1 MPAAPDDAPIEDL
14 IAQAR
19 IRAAEGAPAEAIAL
33 LKKGIQSHPDNACA
47 WHLLGELL
55 TDQGDYGE
63 AAAALERAAGLDGA
77 NVICRTQLG
86 HLFRNMSMPE
96 EAIHWHH
103 AALRLRPDSVTLRLN
118 HAFVQPLVPRSIAEL
133 EALHARTRAEF
144 ERIEAEEDQLKLYSD
159 DIGICHPY
167 YLIYEN
173 HNHRDLMERYGHLLT
188 RAFDDRRDPAPS
200 SPSARPAGARHRIG
214 FLSGFFYSHSHARA
228 FEGLIQEIDR
238 NLFEVV
244 IIHLAQAP
252 ADAVSA
258 RLNACCQEVVHLPT
272 GIDPSSAALRELGL
286 DLLFFTDIGMHP
298 WMTLLAC
305 RRHAPI
311 QITGWGV
318 AQTSGMPAI
327 DAYISGDAVE
337 PADADGHY
345 SEALVRLPGL
355 PCHYNLEW
363 IEADPLPREWFLLP
377 SQEPLFG
384 CLQLFE
390 KIHPEFDAVLEQLAQ
405 RVPEAWFVFIES
417 STTRLTELFM
427 DRLAVTAPT
436 ARARIILLA
445 RLERSEYLAL
455 ANCIDVLLDPFH
467 FCSGV
472 SMYESLHAGTP
483 IVTLE
488 GQFLRSRFVAGA
500 YRLMG
505 VDPAPVA
512 QSLQEYVEIA
522 AELIRD
528 SGARE
533 LLQRQIRDKAAEHLY
548 NRRDY
553 VRGFEQ
559 FATRAI
565 TRGDPAR
572 ID

>member
-1 MPAAPDDAPIEDL
+1 MPAAPADAPLEDL
-14 IAQAR
+14 ITQAR
-19 IRAAEGAPAEAIAL
+19 FRACEGAPAEAIAL
-33 LKKGIQSHPDNACA
+33 LEREIQSNSDNASA
-47 WHLLGELL
+47 WHLLGEVL

-63 AAAALERAAGLDGA
+63 AAAALEKAAGLDA
-77 NVICRTQLG
+77 TNVICRTQLG
-86 HLFRNMSMPE
+86 HLYRNMGMPE
-96 EAIHWHH
+96 EAIYWHH
-103 AALRLRPDSVTLRLN
+103 AALQLRPDSLILRLN

-133 EALHARTRAEF
+133 EALHMRTQSEF
-144 ERIEAEEDQLKLYSD
+144 AQIEADEKQLKLYND

-173 HNHRDLMERYGHLLT
+173 HNHRDLMERYGRLLT
-188 RAFDDRRDPAPS
+188 RAFGDSRDSAPESASPRTSGDRA
-200 SPSARPAGARHRIG
+200 RIG

-238 NLFEVV
+238 SLFEVV
-244 IIHLAQAP
+244 IIHLAHAP
-252 ADAVSA
+252 ADSVSA
-258 RLNACCQEVVHLPT
+258 RLNDGCQEVVHLPP
-272 GIDPSSAALRELGL
+272 GIDASSAALRELQL

-305 RRHAPI
+305 RRLAPI

-327 DAYISGDAVE
+327 DFYISGDAVE
-337 PADADGHY
+337 PADADSHY
-345 SEALVRLPGL
+345 SEALMRLPGL
-355 PCHYNLEW
+355 PCRYSRKW
-363 IEADPLPREWFLLP
+363 IEADALPREWFLLP

-390 KIHPEFDAVLEQLAQ
+390 KIHPDFDAVLEQLAQ

-417 STTRLTELFM
+417 STTRLTELFL

-436 ARARIILLA
+436 ARDRIILLS
-445 RLERSEYLAL
+445 RLKRNEYLAL
-455 ANCIDVLLDPFH
+455 AGCMDVLLDPFH

-500 YRLMG
+500 YRMIG
-505 VDPAPVA
+505 VEPAPVA
-512 QSLQEYVEIA
+512 QSPQEYVALA
-522 AELIRD
+522 AELICD

-533 LLQRQIRDKAAEHLY
+533 RLRQQIREKAAQHLY
-548 NRRDY
+548 DRSDY
-553 VRGFEQ
+553 VRGFER
-559 FATRAI
+559 FATKAI
-565 TRGDPAR
+565 ERGT
-572 ID
+572 